1 MYTVLLPL
9 DSDEARAR
17 RQAEYVRNLPC
28 AADEVRAVLV
38 HTMTKE
44 ERATPAELQRA
55 DRIGT
60 IQLATDLLDD
70 AGIESEAQDI
80 SHPPSEGILGIAAAE
95 DVDEIVM
102 GGRKRSP
109 AEKAILGSVTQ
120 SVILDADVPVT
131 VVGSG
136 RSDR

>member
-17 RQAEYVRNLPC
+17 RQAEYVRKLPC
-28 AADEVRAVLV
+28 SAEEVHAILV
-38 HTMTKE
+38 HTMTGE
-44 ERATPAELQRA
+44 ERSTPAEMQRA

-60 IQLATDLLDD
+60 VRTAKRLLED
-70 AGIESEAQDI
+70 AGIETEARDI
-80 SHPPSEGILGIAAAE
+80 SHPPSEGILEIAAAE

-109 AEKAILGSVTQ
+109 AEKAILGSITQ
-120 SVILDADVPVT
+120 SVILNADVPVT
-131 VVGSG
+131 VTGSG
-136 RSDR
+136 